1 MPRSWRTKLIHSD
14 VQLPE
19 GYRSLAT
26 PVFRGSTTVFP
37 NAASLRDDWRQ
48 HEVGWVYG
56 LYGTPTAL
64 ELAGRIAELEGG
76 FRTFLTPGGQ
86 SALAVINLALTSAGD
101 HVLIPDSIYSP
112 HRQLGDELLRRF
124 GVTCDF
130 YPPTIGVEIASLFGE
145 RTRLVWCES
154 PGSITMEVQDVPA
167 IAEAAHRHGVKVAL
181 DNTYSA
187 GVYFDAFAHGVDVT
201 TQALTK
207 YIGGHSDLLL
217 GSVTVRDAADFER
230 FGSAIQ
236 VLGMSVSPDDCSLA
250 LRGMQTLGIR
260 LPALER
266 STLEVAR
273 WWSERPEV
281 ARVLHPALPS
291 CPGHDV
297 WRRDFTGSTSVFSV
311 EFRPEVRRSR
321 VRAFVDALELF
332 EIGWSWGGVT
342 SLAVP
347 VNPRRT
353 ASQRHAGALVRFNV
367 GLEEPA
373 DLISDLEQGARALG
387 VIG

>member
-1 MPRSWRTKLIHSD
+1 MPRSWRTKLIHPD
-14 VQLPE
+14 VELPE
-19 GYRSLAT
+19 GYRSLVT

-37 NAASLRDDWRQ
+37 SAAKLRDDWRQ

-56 LYGTPTAL
+56 VYGTPTAL

-76 FRTFLTPGGQ
+76 FRTFIVPGGQ
-86 SALAVINLALTSAGD
+86 SALAVINLALTREGD

-112 HRQLGDELLRRF
+112 HRQLADDLLRRF

-130 YPPTIGVEIASLFGE
+130 YPPTIGAGIEALIGE

-167 IAEAAHRHGVKVAL
+167 IAEAAHRHGVRVAM

-187 GVYFDAFAHGVDVT
+187 GVYFDAFAHGVDVA
-201 TQALTK
+201 TQAITK

-217 GSVTVRDAADFER
+217 GSVTVRNEEDYER
-230 FGSAIQ
+230 VGSTMQ
-236 VLGMSVSPDDCSLA
+236 MLGMAVSPDDCSLA
-250 LRGMQTLGIR
+250 LRGMQTLGVR
-260 LPALER
+260 LAALER

-273 WWSERPEV
+273 WLAEREEIAV
-281 ARVLHPALPS
+281 VLHPALPS
-291 CPGHDV
+291 CPGHEL
-297 WRRDFTGSTSVFSV
+297 WQRDFIGSTSVFSV
-311 EFRPEVRRSR
+311 EFRPEIRRSR

-353 ASQRHAGALVRFNV
+353 AAEGRRAGALVRFNI
-367 GLEEPA
+367 GLEDPA
-373 DLISDLEQGARALG
+373 DLLDDLAGGLRVLKE
-387 VIG
+387 